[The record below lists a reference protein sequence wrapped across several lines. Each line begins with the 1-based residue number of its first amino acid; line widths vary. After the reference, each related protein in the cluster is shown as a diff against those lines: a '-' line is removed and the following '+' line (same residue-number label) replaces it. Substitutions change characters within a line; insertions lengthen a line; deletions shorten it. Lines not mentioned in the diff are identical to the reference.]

1 MRLCQNTSGTK
12 YKKWCLHV
20 NISVFWVRTP
30 RSPAE
35 MILESGK
42 YCMIGPPAEIILK
55 SGKYCTIG
63 PPAELI
69 LKSGNISG
77 ICLCF
82 SIFWW
87 IWIVLV
93 IVRVIVFF
101 TRFYLFYV
109 QTGCV
114 SCVFMIIGVVNR
126 SSEAVKYL
134 SHFPISRFFS
144 CQFSHY
150 QKNMIIHLSS
160 FSEIM
165 AIRPLGIQILC
176 IMTAIQTT
184 FKGNPFSSFLFREN
198 GPTILDKNKWT
209 KSREKKKLVK
219 GDK

>member
-20 NISVFWVRTP
+20 KISVFWVRIP

-35 MILESGK
+35 M
-42 YCMIGPPAEIILK
+42 ILK

-114 SCVFMIIGVVNR
+114 SCVFMIIAVVNR

-134 SHFPISRFFS
+134 SHIPISRFFS

-150 QKNMIIHLSS
+150 LKKTWSS
-160 FSEIM
+160 IYLLFLKLWQLD
-165 AIRPLGIQILC
+165 PWG
-176 IMTAIQTT
+176 
-184 FKGNPFSSFLFREN
+184 FKYYA
-198 GPTILDKNKWT
+198 
-209 KSREKKKLVK
+209 
-219 GDK
+219 